1 MKKKPN
7 TKSITYYENRE
18 DIQKIINDY
27 DNLCRFVESF
37 LKDVYNY
44 LIEFDYLEQIISI
57 KNEETKLSEYYAI
70 LCIHKNKKTVR
81 TKFNIHLGELIKFKS
96 DTECILNRYYDVCG
110 NLYRILQRLNIRCG
124 VNEFVYKIYYIKNTK
139 KQGRLAVLT
148 YNIETNTI
156 TNCLSIVDK
165 WLEYSNEQLNRV
177 YLILTTLPFE
187 DQYLAFRHK
196 THDDIGN

>member
-1 MKKKPN
+1 MKKKTN
-7 TKSITYYENRE
+7 TKSITYYKNRK

-44 LIEFDYLEQIISI
+44 LIEFDYLEQIICI
-57 KNEETKLSEYYAI
+57 KNTECSEYYAI
-70 LCIHKNKKTVR
+70 VCTHKNKKTVR
-81 TKFNIHLGELIKFKS
+81 TKFNIHLGELIRFKP
-96 DTECILNRYYDVCG
+96 DAECILNRYYDVCS

-124 VNEFVYKIYYIKNTK
+124 INEFVYKIYYIKNTK

-148 YNIETNTI
+148 YNITTDMI
-156 TNCLSIVDK
+156 TNYLSIVDK
-165 WLEYSNEQLNRV
+165 WLEYSDEQLNRV

-187 DQYLAFRHK
+187 NQYLDLRHK

>member
-1 MKKKPN
+1 MKKKTN
-7 TKSITYYENRE
+7 TKSITYYKNRK

-44 LIEFDYLEQIISI
+44 LIEFDYLEQIICI
-57 KNEETKLSEYYAI
+57 KNTELSEYYAI
-70 LCIHKNKKTVR
+70 LCTYKNKKTVR
-81 TKFNIHLGELIKFKS
+81 AKFNIHLGELIRFKP
-96 DTECILNRYYDVCG
+96 DAECILNRYYDVCS

-124 VNEFVYKIYYIKNTK
+124 VDEFVYKIYYIKNTK

-148 YNIETNTI
+148 YNITTDMI
-156 TNCLSIVDK
+156 TNYLSIVDK
-165 WLEYSNEQLNRV
+165 WLEYSNEQLDRV

-187 DQYLAFRHK
+187 NQYLDLRHK